1 MMKYELSERMVWW
14 MMIHPI
20 CKVIKEE
27 HSEWD
32 MALLKKRAKRRYRE
46 IVEGCDDIGHAWQN
60 TFRMNLVG
68 GAMWF
73 AFYEAAN
80 GIIEDGGNMDESL
93 MFDGGMDLQ
102 LYEKICNASIAS
114 MGWMYKHTR
123 LFNPKKQKGMIDKYL
138 KANHMKSDYN
148 WHTTIVPTGRTDKLD
163 LYFSRCGLC
172 VLARRLKHQELLP
185 VMCKTD
191 YIVASFTDAN
201 LHRFTTLAAGDDR
214 CYYEYTQK
222 GSEAERQWQKEH
234 EGDQRE
240 QI

>member
-1 MMKYELSERMVWW
+1 MKFELSERMVWW
-14 MMIHPI
+14 MMVRPI
-20 CKVIKEE
+20 CKLIKAERP
-27 HSEWD
+27 HWD
-32 MALLKKRAKRRYRE
+32 IRLLRKKAKLRYRE

-80 GIIEDGGNMDESL
+80 GITEDGGKMEENPA
-93 MFDGGMDLQ
+93 FNGGMDLD

-114 MGWMYKHTR
+114 MGWMYKRTR
-123 LFNPKKQKGMIDKYL
+123 LFDPKKQKSMTDKYI
-138 KANHMKSDYN
+138 KTNNIESKYN
-148 WHTTIVPTGRTDKLD
+148 WHTTIVPTGRKDKLD
-163 LYFSRCGLC
+163 LYFSQCGLC
-172 VLARRLKHQELLP
+172 VLAQRLKHQELLP

-201 LHRFTTLAAGDDR
+201 LHRFETLAAGNDR
-214 CYYEYTQK
+214 CYYEYTEK
-222 GSEAERQWQKEH
+222 GSDAELLWQKTH
-234 EGDQRE
+234 ENDQRK